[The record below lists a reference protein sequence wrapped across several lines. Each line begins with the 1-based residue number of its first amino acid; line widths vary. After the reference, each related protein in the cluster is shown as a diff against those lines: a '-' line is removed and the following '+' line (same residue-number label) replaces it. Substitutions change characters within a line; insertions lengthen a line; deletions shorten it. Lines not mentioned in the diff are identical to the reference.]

1 MPSVNRSALIGYSAE
16 SMFDLVNDVEAYSG
30 FLPGCSDTRIVKQTE
45 DSMEAALLI
54 QKAGVKQWFTTSNTL
69 ERGKSIEMKL
79 LDGPFKMLSGGWR
92 FIELSEQACK
102 IELDLKF
109 EFSNKIVELAFGKV
123 FNAIANNMVQA
134 FTERA
139 KEVYGVKTTN

>member
-1 MPSVNRSALIGYSAE
+1 MPSVNRSALVGYSAE
-16 SMFDLVNDVEAYSG
+16 SMFDLVNDVEAYSE
-30 FLPGCSDTRIVKQTE
+30 FLPGCSDTRIVKQTD

-69 ERGKSIEMKL
+69 EQGKSIEMKL
-79 LDGPFKMLSGGWR
+79 LDGPFRMLSGGWR
-92 FIELSEQACK
+92 FRELSEHACK

-109 EFSNKIVELAFGKV
+109 EFSSKIVELAFGKV

>member
-92 FIELSEQACK
+92 FIELSEDACK

-109 EFSNKIVELAFGKV
+109 EFSSKIVELAFGKV

>member
-1 MPSVNRSALIGYSAE
+1 
-16 SMFDLVNDVEAYSG
+16 
-30 FLPGCSDTRIVKQTE
+30 
-45 DSMEAALLI
+45 MEAALLI

-69 ERGKSIEMKL
+69 EQGKSIEMKL
-79 LDGPFKMLSGGWR
+79 LDGPFRMLSGGWR
-92 FIELSEQACK
+92 FRELSEHACK

-109 EFSNKIVELAFGKV
+109 EFSSKIVELAFGKV

-139 KEVYGVKTTN
+139 KEIYGVKTTN

>member
-1 MPSVNRSALIGYSAE
+1 MPSVNRSALVGYSAE
-16 SMFDLVNDVEAYSG
+16 SMFDLVNDVEAYSE
-30 FLPGCSDTRIVKQTE
+30 FLPGCSDTRIVKQTD

-54 QKAGVKQWFTTSNTL
+54 QKAGVKQSFTTSNTL
-69 ERGKSIEMKL
+69 EHGKSIEMKL

-92 FIELSEQACK
+92 FTELSKQACK

-109 EFSNKIVELAFGKV
+109 EFSSKIVELAFGKV